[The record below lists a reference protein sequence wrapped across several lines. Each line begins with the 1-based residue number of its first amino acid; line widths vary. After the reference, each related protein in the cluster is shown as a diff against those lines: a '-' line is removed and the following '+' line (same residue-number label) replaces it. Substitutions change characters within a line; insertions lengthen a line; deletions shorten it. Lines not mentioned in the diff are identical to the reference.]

1 MNCPRCNN
9 PIQTGNS
16 FCSSCGFN
24 LNEQNNVNNNNFGN
38 QQNMNSNN
46 QQMYNNNM
54 MNNQN
59 GMMNN
64 QNGMM
69 NNQNGMTNN
78 QNTMMNNQNQQIPK
92 GKRSGTK
99 FFKMMIIFN
108 IIGAPLLLLQIIGGG
123 FQWDTFSTFLTFDLI
138 AVSLYMKEKR
148 ENMNNKQ

>member
-1 MNCPRCNN
+1 MNCPRCNSQ
-9 PIQTGNS
+9 IQADNS

-24 LNEQNNVNNNNFGN
+24 LNEQNNVNNNN
-38 QQNMNSNN
+38 

-59 GMMNN
+59 GMM
-64 QNGMM
+64 
-69 NNQNGMTNN
+69 NN

-99 FFKMMIIFN
+99 CFKMMIIFN
-108 IIGAPLLLLQIIGGG
+108 IIGVPLLLLQIIGGG
-123 FQWDTFSTFLTFDLI
+123 FQWETFSTFLTVDLI
-138 AVSLYMKEKR
+138 AVSLYLKEKR